1 MNNVVVNEQQ
11 LAHAFFNSRQQ
22 QQERD
27 IERIGISLAGDD
39 A

>member
-1 MNNVVVNEQQ
+1 MNSNT
-11 LAHAFFNSRQQ
+11 LPLSTNSRQQ